1 MLSKKH
7 KCLFTFSV
15 SDVSIINDEYNMMR
29 INNQGDV
36 LWSQMFQLT
45 TACDCD
51 ITFYPFDTQKCSI
64 IISTWSYTSNEVALQ
79 FFSDPV
85 IMDFYSENWEWEYL
99 SFDSSVYDEYRNT
112 QPYNM
117 AKLEFKFRRR
127 PSFVVMNTIIPI
139 ISIAILSCLVFMV
152 PLEQDKISYCLTVM
166 LAYAVYLTMVADHMP
181 TTSVNTSVLSKY

>member
-1 MLSKKH
+1 VA
-7 KCLFTFSV
+7 V
-15 SDVSIINDEYNMMR
+15 SFIGGGNRNIR
-29 INNQGDV
+29 RK
-36 LWSQMFQLT
+36 
-45 TACDCD
+45 
-51 ITFYPFDTQKCSI
+51 P
-64 IISTWSYTSNEVALQ
+64 
-79 FFSDPV
+79 FSDPV
-85 IMDFYSENWEWEYL
+85 IMDFYSENGEWEYL